1 MVDSIV
7 LHFNKLLPLFSYLI
21 VGVEL
26 FVQMLIDF
34 VSFIELVGQ
43 GVENLAL
50 LFKKLSRKL
59 RRRAVPSLLFF
70 QQLDFLLVF
79 ADHFPLLVENLL
91 NWCSARMDELRVEGF
106 DLLLEHFLFFS
117 LFEKLIWSLLKGFN
131 NVFLV
136 LFNLL
141 LLFLKLNEFRL
152 VN

>member
-1 MVDSIV
+1 
-7 LHFNKLLPLFSYLI
+7 
-21 VGVEL
+21 
-26 FVQMLIDF
+26 MLIDF

-91 NWCSARMDELRVEGF
+91 N
-106 DLLLEHFLFFS
+106 
-117 LFEKLIWSLLKGFN
+117 
-131 NVFLV
+131 
-136 LFNLL
+136 
-141 LLFLKLNEFRL
+141 
-152 VN
+152 